1 MSVSGPEIIHKTHTL
16 ICMCIVLSFNGT
28 ILPSI
33 VYNLTGILAHAGNV
47 AFFNCWLTKSIT
59 SYIQFLTQ

>member
-16 ICMCIVLSFNGT
+16 KCVGIVLSFNGT
-28 ILPSI
+28 ILASI
-33 VYNLTGILAHAGNV
+33 AYHLIGILVHAGNV
-47 AFFNCWLTKSIT
+47 VLFDCWLTKSIT